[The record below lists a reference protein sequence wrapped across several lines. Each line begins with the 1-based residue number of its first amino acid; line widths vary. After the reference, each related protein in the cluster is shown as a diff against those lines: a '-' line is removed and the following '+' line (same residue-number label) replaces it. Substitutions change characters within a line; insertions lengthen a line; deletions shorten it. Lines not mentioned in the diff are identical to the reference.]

1 MPIERFMHKISVVF
15 PLYNEEARL
24 NILFRSLKNSK
35 KAKTFKFFEF
45 IFVDDGS
52 SDNTVKNISHFIN
65 KIKKDR
71 HKYKLIKSKKN
82 FGKGHALK
90 LGVQHAN
97 YSWIIT
103 MDPDLSV
110 NLSQIIKWF
119 KKYSFKS
126 DHAYFGSRN
135 HPLSTQKYK
144 YYRKFIG
151 DTFQYL
157 IFLFIDKNIKD
168 TQCGFKLYN
177 KKYAKNIFKNLKTN
191 GYAHD
196 IELILL
202 LKFKKIK
209 IVELP
214 VNWVHKDKGKVNIL
228 IDPIKMLID
237 IILIKFRYAFK
248 RKKS

>member
-1 MPIERFMHKISVVF
+1 MHKISVVF
-15 PLYNEEARL
+15 PLYNEENRL
-24 NILFRSLKNSK
+24 NILFRSLKNTK
-35 KAKTFKFFEF
+35 KNKFFKFFEF

-52 SDNTVKNISHFIN
+52 NDNTQKKISNFIN
-65 KIKKDR
+65 KINKDR

-90 LGVQHAN
+90 LGVKHSKYN
-97 YSWIIT
+97 WIIT
-103 MDPDLSV
+103 MDPDMSV
-110 NLSQIIKWF
+110 DLFQIIKWF
-119 KKYSFKS
+119 KKYSFKN

-135 HPLSTQKYK
+135 HHLSTQKYK

-157 IFLFIDKNIKD
+157 IFLLIDKNISD

-196 IELILL
+196 IELIFL
-202 LKFKKIK
+202 LKSRKIK
-209 IVELP
+209 ILELP
-214 VNWVHKDKGKVNIL
+214 IHWVHKDKGKVNIL
-228 IDPIKMLID
+228 TDPIKMLID
-237 IILIKFRYAFK
+237 IILLKFRYDFK
-248 RKKS
+248 IKKN